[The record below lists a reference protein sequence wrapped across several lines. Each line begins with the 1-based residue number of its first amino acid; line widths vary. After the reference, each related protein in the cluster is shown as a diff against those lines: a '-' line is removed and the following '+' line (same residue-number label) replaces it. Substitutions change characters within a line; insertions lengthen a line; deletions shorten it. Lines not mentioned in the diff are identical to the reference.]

1 MKELTADQS
10 AALRAALEQRKA
22 ALLGQIAGRPHSEF
36 NRTPAV
42 EEVETS
48 PADSASNRTLN
59 QLEAEADE
67 HRLAQLAAIRYAL
80 AKFATGDYGACES
93 CGDAIGFSRL
103 DARPE
108 ASLCIKCQ
116 TRIEQHARR

>member
-1 MKELTADQS
+1 MSDLAPDRL
-10 AALRAALEQRKA
+10 AALKAALEQRKN
-22 ALLGQIAGRPHSEF
+22 ALLGQLAGRPNSEF

-59 QLEAEADE
+59 QLEAEAEE
-67 HRLAQLAAIRYAL
+67 HRLAQLAAIRHAL
-80 AKFATGDYGACES
+80 AKFDSGDYGACES
-93 CGDAIGFSRL
+93 CGEPIGVSRL

-116 TRIEQHARR
+116 TRMEQARR